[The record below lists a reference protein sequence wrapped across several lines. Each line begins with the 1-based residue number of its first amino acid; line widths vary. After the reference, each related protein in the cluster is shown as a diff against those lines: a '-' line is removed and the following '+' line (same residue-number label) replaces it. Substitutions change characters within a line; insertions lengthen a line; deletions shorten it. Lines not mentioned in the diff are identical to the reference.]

1 VSLFRILS
9 VLGVVLILGTAAAAA
24 PSEIADQRLEIAT
37 SGGTGL
43 LPLYVSADWSRP
55 LAEVKR
61 AVVVFHGNGRN
72 ARGYFAYVKD
82 AREEAGEPESDVLIV
97 APHFVTEEDLD
108 RHPQP
113 DGDRLLRWTS
123 QAWKD
128 GRRSEAPV
136 RASSFDA
143 VDAIIARLAD
153 RRRFPALRSVVL
165 AGHSAGGQL
174 LNRYAAAGRGPDR
187 LSALGIAV
195 RYVVANT
202 SSYLYFSD
210 DRPRRAR
217 RRCSGLNDWKYGL
230 DKPPSYV
237 RDTARLETTY
247 IARDVV
253 YLLGEK
259 DNDPDSRYLD
269 RRCEAEAQ
277 GENRLERGES
287 YFAYLKARHPALRH
301 RLRLV
306 SGIAHSARRMF
317 ASPCGRAALFGDMS
331 GCP

>member
-1 VSLFRILS
+1 M
-9 VLGVVLILGTAAAAA
+9 
-24 PSEIADQRLEIAT
+24 
-37 SGGTGL
+37 
-43 LPLYVSADWSRP
+43 
-55 LAEVKR
+55 
-61 AVVVFHGNGRN
+61 VVFHGNGRN

-128 GRRSEAPV
+128 GRRSQAPV
-136 RASSFDA
+136 RSSSFDA

-153 RRRFPALRSVVL
+153 RRRFPALRDVVL
-165 AGHSAGGQL
+165 AGHSAGSQL

-195 RYVVANT
+195 RYVVANS

-210 DRPRRAR
+210 DRPWRVR
-217 RRCSGLNDWKYGL
+217 RRCSGVNDWKYGL
-230 DKPPSYV
+230 DEPPSYV
-237 RDTARLETTY
+237 RDTARLEATY

-259 DNDPDSRYLD
+259 DNDPNSRYLD

-277 GENRLERGES
+277 GENRRERGES
-287 YFAYLKARHPALRH
+287 YFTYLKARHPALRH